1 MTNESQTEAT
11 EAVDEAVESP
21 ESLVDRY
28 KALVVAKND
37 PQPVLLMMVLPMPC
51 TSRFASD
58 CIQL

>member
-28 KALVVAKND
+28 KALVVAEND
-37 PQPVLLMMVLPMPC
+37 PQAGIADADGCLCHGTFGFL
-51 TSRFASD
+51 
-58 CIQL
+58 